1 MAENYVLDA
10 WALLALL
17 QTEQPAA
24 SRVKTLLQQA
34 QMASNVQV
42 YLSIIN
48 LGEIAY
54 ILERNY
60 GAEEANQTI
69 ADIRQLPITI
79 VQASENRVMAAAR
92 LKANYRMSYAD
103 AFAAAAA
110 EEWQAILITGDP
122 ELISLQGIIQVEA
135 LERGKKA

>member
-1 MAENYVLDA
+1 
-10 WALLALL
+10 
-17 QTEQPAA
+17 
-24 SRVKTLLQQA
+24 
-34 QMASNVQV
+34 MASNVQV

-79 VQASENRVMAAAR
+79 VQAGENRVMAAAR

-110 EEWQAILITGDP
+110 EEMQAILITGDP

-135 LERGKKA
+135 LEREKKA